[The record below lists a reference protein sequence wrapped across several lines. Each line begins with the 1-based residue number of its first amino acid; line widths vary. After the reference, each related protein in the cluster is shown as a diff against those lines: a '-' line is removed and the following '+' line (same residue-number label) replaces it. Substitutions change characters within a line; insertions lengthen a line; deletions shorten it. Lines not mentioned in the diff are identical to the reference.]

1 MTLGQNSAGGK
12 DLRTRYLYLGLA
24 IFLAMTLLAG
34 RLYRLQIT
42 HWEEYSQ
49 KSEANYIKE
58 VRVRADRGMIKD
70 VRGGVLAT
78 NRPSFDLSIT
88 PAFCEHC
95 TDVVL
100 PMLSNFLNWDEALLQ
115 RVDAMV
121 KSGKHMAPFQPVPL
135 ALDLNRDQVDTLDAH
150 RGEISWAVEWRPVAH
165 RSYPAQTVLS
175 HLLGYMNEITQEE
188 LDEHKQGPNGES
200 YYLGDFVGRR
210 GIERSFEQAL
220 RGVDGNFE
228 EVVNAKGQTDPELTK
243 SFASK
248 TVAPQSGNNVVL
260 SVDMRLQEAA
270 EKAFSGVAG
279 AVVVVDVRTGFLRAL
294 VSRPGFDPNLLT
306 GRVSPQEMLTLAG
319 DPLKPLT
326 YRPTQQHYNP
336 GSTFKVITL
345 LAALKSGSF
354 TPSTSVFCNGGYTLG
369 RRRWRCDKESGHGY
383 MEARSALQYS
393 CNTYFWKVA
402 DTLGLDPIAE
412 MGRAFGLGQNTGIE
426 VVGEVPGIMPD
437 SEYHNRL
444 TPGGYNKGLALNSA
458 IGQGDDNVTPLQ
470 LAMVYATIANG
481 GTLYRPQVVRR
492 VETAEGKVLQQF
504 EPKIVRK
511 LNINQA
517 HRRVVVD
524 ALTAVVNEPG
534 GTAYRS
540 RLKDIIVA
548 GKTGTAQVV
557 TLGKK
562 RLKKEQIGYWQR
574 DNAWFAAF
582 APAEDPEVVVV
593 VLNEHAGFGAA
604 ESAPA
609 ATAILQKYF
618 DLKHEDAATPSTVMA
633 ETR

>member
-1 MTLGQNSAGGK
+1 M
-12 DLRTRYLYLGLA
+12 
-24 IFLAMTLLAG
+24 
-34 RLYRLQIT
+34 
-42 HWEEYSQ
+42 
-49 KSEANYIKE
+49 
-58 VRVRADRGMIKD
+58 
-70 VRGGVLAT
+70 
-78 NRPSFDLSIT
+78 
-88 PAFCEHC
+88 
-95 TDVVL
+95 
-100 PMLSNFLNWDEALLQ
+100 
-115 RVDAMV
+115 
-121 KSGKHMAPFQPVPL
+121 
-135 ALDLNRDQVDTLDAH
+135 
-150 RGEISWAVEWRPVAH
+150 
-165 RSYPAQTVLS
+165 
-175 HLLGYMNEITQEE
+175 
-188 LDEHKQGPNGES
+188 
-200 YYLGDFVGRR
+200 
-210 GIERSFEQAL
+210 
-220 RGVDGNFE
+220 
-228 EVVNAKGQTDPELTK
+228 
-243 SFASK
+243 
-248 TVAPQSGNNVVL
+248 
-260 SVDMRLQEAA
+260 
-270 EKAFSGVAG
+270 
-279 AVVVVDVRTGFLRAL
+279 
-294 VSRPGFDPNLLT
+294 
-306 GRVSPQEMLTLAG
+306 
-319 DPLKPLT
+319 T

-354 TPSTSVFCNGGYTLG
+354 TPATSVFCNGGYTLG

-481 GTLYRPQVVRR
+481 GTLYRPQVDRR

-618 DLKHEDAATPSTVMA
+618 DLKHEDAATPSPVMA
-633 ETR
+633 ETH